1 MNMVDLDPSLP
12 SSISVVVLLD
22 WLALILPKVTGIL
35 QAYRLQQLAA

>member
-22 WLALILPKVTGIL
+22 WLALILPKVTDIL